1 MRFCAGYGTLP
12 GVAAKKKKK
21 IEIKDLQGFKK
32 LKEVLPLLADLRDV
46 GCERDAAGNRE
57 LFFDQYVTLT
67 LFQLMNPLLDSMR
80 GLQQAVGLEKVA
92 GTLGVG
98 RFSLGSFSES
108 VRVFEPE
115 LLKQVI
121 DQLAKQLHPTGQD
134 PRLAE
139 VRQILTAVD
148 GTVLN
153 AMSTVASAWCASYCD
168 GTSKH
173 AWRLHAHFDILHMS
187 PMDVEL
193 TDNRCSGKSD
203 EKNVLRK
210 KLAADHCYIMDRWF
224 GQFTLLNEIKGIG
237 SSYVCRMKENS
248 VFEVM
253 EERPVDEAAAKAG
266 VLRDVVV
273 KMGLSSKA
281 ADRPDHPIRIII
293 LKATP
298 HEKRGGRRGKT
309 AGPGNKGTIVIA
321 TNLLQVSA
329 EVIALIYGYRWTVEV
344 FFRFLKQLLGCRHLL
359 STRREGIEI
368 QMYCA
373 VIVCLLINLWTKAKP
388 NKRTLEMVAFYQM
401 GLASEDELKRHIEG
415 LQNTKA

>member
-1 MRFCAGYGTLP
+1 M
-12 GVAAKKKKK
+12 AAKKKNK
-21 IEIKDLQGFKK
+21 IKEEDLQGFKK
-32 LKEVLPLLADLRDV
+32 LKDILPLLAGLRDV
-46 GCERDAAGNRE
+46 GCARDSANNRE

-92 GTLGVG
+92 DTLGVG

-108 VRVFEPE
+108 VRVYEPE
-115 LLKQVI
+115 LLKQII
-121 DQLAKQLHPTGQD
+121 DQLAARLHPTGAD

-139 VRQILTAVD
+139 VQHMLTAVD

-153 AMSTVASAWCASYCD
+153 AMSTVASAWCASYSD
-168 GTSKH
+168 GTSKY
-173 AWRLHAHFDILHMS
+173 AWRLHTHFDILHMV
-187 PMDVEL
+187 PTDVEL

-210 KLAADHCYIMDRWF
+210 KLKGDHCYIMDRWF
-224 GQFTLLNEIKGIG
+224 GQFTLLNDINKIG
-237 SSYVCRMKENS
+237 SSYVCRIKENS
-248 VFEVM
+248 VFEVI
-253 EERPVDEAAAKAG
+253 EERPVSAEAARAG

-273 KMGLSSKA
+273 KMGMTSKA
-281 ADRPDHPIRIII
+281 ENRPDHPIRIIV

-309 AGPGNKGTIVIA
+309 AGPGNNGTIVIA
-321 TNLLQVSA
+321 TNLLEVSA
-329 EVIALIYGYRWTVEV
+329 EVISLIYEYRWTIEV

-388 NKRTLEMVAFYQM
+388 TKRTLEMVAFYQM

-415 LQNTKA
+415 LQKVKA

>member
-1 MRFCAGYGTLP
+1 L
-12 GVAAKKKKK
+12 AAKKKNK
-21 IEIKDLQGFKK
+21 IKEEDLQGFKK
-32 LKEVLPLLADLRDV
+32 LKDILPLLAGLRDV
-46 GCERDAAGNRE
+46 GCARDSANNRE

-92 GTLGVG
+92 DTLGVG

-108 VRVFEPE
+108 VRVYEPE
-115 LLKQVI
+115 LLKQII
-121 DQLAKQLHPTGQD
+121 DQLAARLHPTGAD

-139 VRQILTAVD
+139 VKHLLTAVD

-153 AMSTVASAWCASYCD
+153 AMSTVASAWCASYSD
-168 GTSKH
+168 GTSKY
-173 AWRLHAHFDILHMS
+173 AWRLHTHFDILHMV
-187 PMDVEL
+187 PTDVEL

-210 KLAADHCYIMDRWF
+210 KLKGDHCYIMDRWF
-224 GQFTLLNEIKGIG
+224 GQFTLLNDINKIG
-237 SSYVCRMKENS
+237 SSYVCRIKENS
-248 VFEVM
+248 VFEVI
-253 EERPVDEAAAKAG
+253 EERPVSAEAARAG

-273 KMGLSSKA
+273 KMGMTSKA
-281 ADRPDHPIRIII
+281 ENRPDHPIRIII

-309 AGPGNKGTIVIA
+309 AGPGNNGTIVIA
-321 TNLLQVSA
+321 TNLLEVSA
-329 EVIALIYGYRWTVEV
+329 EVISLIYEYRWTIEV

-388 NKRTLEMVAFYQM
+388 TKRTLEMVAFYQM
-401 GLASEDELKRHIEG
+401 GLASEDELKRHIEE
-415 LQNTKA
+415 LQKVKA

>member
-1 MRFCAGYGTLP
+1 M
-12 GVAAKKKKK
+12 
-21 IEIKDLQGFKK
+21 
-32 LKEVLPLLADLRDV
+32 
-46 GCERDAAGNRE
+46 
-57 LFFDQYVTLT
+57 FFDQYVTLI
-67 LFQLMNPLLDSMR
+67 LFELINPLLDSMR
-80 GLQQAVGLEKVA
+80 GLQQAAQLEKVA
-92 GTLGVG
+92 QTLGVG

-121 DQLAKQLHPTGQD
+121 EQLAGRLHPTGHD

-139 VRQILTAVD
+139 LRQMLTAVD

-153 AMSTVASAWCASYCD
+153 AMSTVASAWCASYSD
-168 GTSKH
+168 GTSKY
-173 AWRLHAHFDILHMS
+173 AWRLHTHFDILHMS
-187 PMDVEL
+187 PTDVEL

-210 KLAADHCYIMDRWF
+210 KLQADHCYIMDRWF
-224 GQFTLLNEIKGIG
+224 GQFTLFNEINAIG
-237 SSYVCRMKENS
+237 SSYVTRIKENS
-248 VFEVM
+248 VFEVIQ
-253 EERPVDEAAAKAG
+253 ERPVDEAATEVG
-266 VLRDVVV
+266 VLRDAVV

-281 ADRPDHPIRIII
+281 SDRPDHLIRLVV
-293 LKATP
+293 LKATA

-309 AGPGNKGTIVIA
+309 AGPGNNGTIVIA
-321 TNLLQVSA
+321 TNLLEVSA
-329 EVIALIYGYRWTVEV
+329 EVIALIYGYRWTIEV

-388 NKRTLEMVAFYQM
+388 NKRTLEMAAFYLM
-401 GLASEDELKRHIEG
+401 DLASEDELKRHIEG
-415 LQNTKA
+415 LQKIEA